1 MILYSLRLVIAEGAW
16 VVEGVTVVTGLVT
29 TRLPL
34 PATPPPTVFMDS
46 APTEGGGGT
55 CSSFQNILGLDA
67 APAPPWIM
75 VVGRSAFKGS
85 LGRMMFGRFRGR
97 MLGLKR

>member
-34 PATPPPTVFMDS
+34 PATVFMDS

-55 CSSFQNILGLDA
+55 CSSFQNILGLEA